1 MKVSW
6 SKIVLGFI
14 LLLTVGLVSGC
25 ETTDPG
31 NTSSIPWNSSK
42 GWESGLPS
50 SLNEGR

>member
-1 MKVSW
+1 MKFSLR
-6 SKIVLGFI
+6 KIVLGC
-14 LLLTVGLVSGC
+14 LLVLTIGLVSGC

-31 NTSSIPWNSSK
+31 NADAKPWNSPK